1 MKGCGRHIQLGLSS
15 AQWVHKTEKK
25 VIKLAEET
33 VFEID
38 TTALEQKLLAGA
50 DKRTKALFESYM
62 KKVNDPENQEWRN
75 SFKGG
80 KGVVEAYIK
89 PEARKAITEEFKKGK
104 RLNSAVLNEQ
114 WTVVLPKYRVNEIS
128 AHLRDFVYVTDA
140 IKGQQGDT
148 VNIPYVKDTEFEF
161 VTAGTGAF
169 TVKTGLVDT
178 LTTSLVE
185 AGAYYDAY
193 YTDIEKIDTNLLDE
207 INSVFA
213 HAAVRSEDEKLLNL
227 LCNGTTSAW
236 GETKLGSAKFADLWV
251 GEVGGAGFAAAST
264 FAVSWIADAIGN
276 LIKKGKEISPGEL
289 ILVLNPSMY
298 VTLLKKLS
306 ATTNT
311 AVAYAMPT
319 VWTKGMVESYL
330 GCRILV
336 SGYEMRMM
344 SGSGLTNDDT
354 SYQCAF
360 LMRPKRCLALAPKR
374 EILIETDK
382 QIAAR
387 TLRIVASHTFG
398 SAILDQTEA
407 VCIVS
412 GVTADDTGH
421 LGA

>member
-1 MKGCGRHIQLGLSS
+1 M
-15 AQWVHKTEKK
+15 TE
-25 VIKLAEET
+25 EET
-33 VFEID
+33 IFEID
-38 TTALEQKLLAGA
+38 TTAMEQRLKEGMDARF
-50 DKRTKALFESYM
+50 KPMFEQYM
-62 KKVNDPENQEWRN
+62 KKLKDNPDWQSAFE
-75 SFKGG
+75 KGG
-80 KGVVEAYIK
+80 KGVVEAYM
-89 PEARKAITEEFKKGK
+89 PEDRKQKIVEAFRNAGSGAL
-104 RLNSAVLNEQ
+104 REQ
-114 WTVVLPKYRVNEIS
+114 WTVALPKYRVSEIS
-128 AHLRDFVYVTDA
+128 AHMRDFVYVTDA
-140 IKGQQGDT
+140 IKGKQGDT
-148 VNIPYVKDTEFEF
+148 VNIPYVKDTEFDF
-161 VTAGTGAF
+161 VTAGTGALSA
-169 TVKTGLVDT
+169 KTGLVDV
-178 LTTSLVE
+178 LTTTLVE

-207 INSVFA
+207 LNSVLA

-236 GETKLGSAKFADLWV
+236 GETKLGAQVTKLYA
-251 GEVGGAGFAAAST
+251 GENLFAAAST
-264 FAVSWIADAIGN
+264 FSVSWIADAIGN
-276 LIKKGKEISPGEL
+276 LISKGKEVSPGEL

-311 AVAYAMPT
+311 AVAYSMPT

-330 GCRILV
+330 GVRILV
-336 SGYEMRMM
+336 SGYEMRSM

-387 TLRIVASHTFG
+387 TLRIVATHTFG

-407 VCIVS
+407 VKIFS
-412 GVTADDTGH
+412 GVTATDTGH